1 MIDLRDKSAV
11 VTGGSSGIGRAIAE
25 TLATA
30 GAHVCVADI
39 NETAREGGESTVERI
54 VARGGS
60 AEFVTLDVTVS
71 TDVALVFAELDERLK
86 GLDILVNNAG
96 VLREGSVA
104 DTDDEAWRTQFSV
117 NVDGTFH
124 CTREMVRALLARQRP
139 GKIVNISSISGFR
152 GNPGF
157 AAYCASKGAIVN
169 FTRQVA
175 LDYAAQGINVNAVA
189 PGFVTTQMTALYDQA
204 TRDALAAQ
212 TPRGKW
218 ASPQDIAN
226 AVLFLSSPL
235 AEHICGENILVDG
248 GWAIGTPVDVG
259 A

>member
-1 MIDLRDKSAV
+1 MIDLAGKKAL

-25 TLATA
+25 TLARA

-39 NETAREGGESTVERI
+39 TEAAREGGEPTAARI
-54 VARGGS
+54 AAHGGS
-60 AEFVTLDVTVS
+60 AEFVTLDVTES
-71 TDVALVFAELDERLK
+71 AHVAAVFSELDERL
-86 GLDILVNNAG
+86 GGVDILVNNAG

-104 DTDDEAWRTQFSV
+104 DTDDETWRVQFSV

-124 CTREMVRALLARQRP
+124 CTREMVRALLRARRP

-189 PGFVTTQMTALYDQA
+189 PGFVTTQMTALYDRA
-204 TRDALAAQ
+204 THDALAGQ
-212 TPRGKW
+212 TPRGTW
-218 ASPQDIAN
+218 ASPQDVAN
-226 AVLFLSSPL
+226 AVLFLSSSL
-235 AEHICGENILVDG
+235 ADHICGENVLVDG
-248 GWAIGTPVDVG
+248 GWTIGTPVSV
-259 A
+259 